1 MANYFSKYQGRGGPA
16 IEPGIVQ
23 MMGSIGDEYAK
34 GIEGLSKGLEKYRQ
48 NKETRDMLEETALNE
63 YARQLPAEDEEVDPI
78 KSEYLSQYGEKVRD
92 ASDMSMGE
100 LKGLVSSM
108 QTDRNEMQKQQDHEL
123 QEKLYG
129 LKEREV
135 ARTETATIADIGH
148 KKEQLALTGE
158 KQISDILYQQGMLG
172 VAEAKNVILQDKLTS
187 EKLEALDKKAQ
198 AGKTLEQNQTAL
210 RELFKN
216 DTTSLGKEVQEML
229 KGDFDPETI
238 RPWIDTKIKAA
249 SDAAVTALDMEPV
262 VHDLGKGQRIV
273 TFGKTSHMLENIDGK
288 LRMQPK
294 DLEQLKVRMGDQIA
308 EIMSGMSYASELSRT
323 DPDSDLYNSDAKT
336 PIQNQIEKLL
346 GNIDEMDKKYGADS
360 TTSATT
366 PSAAAST
373 GGAGKIKVI
382 SPEGIEGTISESQ
395 REAALDAG
403 YKITQ

>member
-34 GIEGLSKGLEKYRQ
+34 GIKGLAEGVEKYRQ
-48 NKETRDMLEETALNE
+48 NKETRDILEETALNE
-63 YARQLPAEDEEVDPI
+63 YARQLPAEGEEADPM

-92 ASDMSMGE
+92 ASDMSIGE

-108 QTDRNEMQKQQDHEL
+108 QTDRNEMQKQQDHTL

-135 ARTETATIADIGH
+135 ARSETATIADIAGE
-148 KKEQLALTGE
+148 KEQRILTGE

-187 EKLEALDKKAQ
+187 EKLEALNKKTQ
-198 AGKTLEQNQTAL
+198 AGRTLEQNQTAL
-210 RELFKN
+210 RKMWATDN
-216 DTTSLGKEVQEML
+216 TSLGIEVQEAL

-262 VHDLGKGQRIV
+262 VHDLGEGQRLV
-273 TFGKTSHMLENIDGK
+273 TFGKTSHLLENIDGK

-308 EIMSGMSYASELSRT
+308 EIMSGMSYAAELSRS
-323 DPDSDLYNSDAKT
+323 DPDSDLYNPDAKT

-346 GNIDEMDKKYGADS
+346 GNIDEMDKKYGANS
-360 TTSATT
+360 STSATT
-366 PSAAAST
+366 PAT
-373 GGAGKIKVI
+373 E
-382 SPEGIEGTISESQ
+382 PRIELVGPNGVRVTVPESQ
-395 REAALDAG
+395 KQKALDAG
-403 YKITQ
+403 YVLP